1 MNVFMSPLRAFSN
14 LSFRTRLI
22 IANSVLASLVIIGIS
37 YYTLVR
43 ASANDALLG
52 DSLTES
58 TRNQIES
65 ELNGSTS
72 FYANSLDDFF
82 VTFANNIETVRS
94 TLEVVL
100 SAQSATEAGY
110 AGPLIRLPGGVWDNP
125 NNEVVSIFIPPFDIV
140 PDPILAE
147 IGLARQIDVIAP
159 QVLKRNEDALAVY
172 FGSVLGETLYYPN
185 IDLAALLPSD
195 FDVTQRPWYVSAA
208 PGQNSAGEVVWAEPY
223 QDAAQNGLVLTC
235 SAPVYDARRRFRGV
249 VAIDIRLAKIDD
261 LVSTIQVGQ
270 TGYAFLIDGAGHI
283 ISMPE
288 QGYADFGI
296 TNPEE
301 LAADPLSISVLRTA
315 SVEVFQVLAKMTT
328 GQSGLQ
334 TVVINGTE
342 KFIAFRPIPTVG
354 YSLGIVV
361 PSSEMLG
368 KVTAT
373 QARIATDERETVTN
387 VIAAIVVVLAL
398 FLFLSYRLGN
408 ALTNPLEQ
416 LTDIAQQIASG
427 DLSVRAPV
435 SSRDEIGVMA
445 NSFNV
450 MTENLRGLIGALES
464 RVAERTVELVSANNN
479 SERRARQ
486 LKTVSEVTRAISSE
500 VDVEKLPVLIAN
512 TISAHFGYY
521 HVAVYLMDNSLG
533 FAAIQAT
540 NSPGGKRL
548 LARQHR
554 VKQTD
559 ESVIS
564 AVINS
569 GTAQIAEAQSLIPDP
584 DLAKTRSEI
593 ALPLTLRDKMFGILD
608 IQSIDDN
615 AFTQNDLE
623 ILGILA
629 DQIAIAVE
637 NARLVE
643 ESRQAVSEIQSLYG
657 EYIGRVWDRKT
668 AAAPLGYHLTPAGGK
683 ALAQEADWAEIQFDD
698 TNNTTGNGA
707 GLSDRENWGT
717 SVSMPIHLRGQVIG
731 MLNVKSANPQR
742 EWKADEV
749 AIVEATADRLALAL
763 ENARLFEETSG
774 RAARE
779 HSVAEITAKIRETN
793 DPQAMIRTA
802 IEELQRALGVNR
814 VEIVPQVASAFMSGR
829 ELGNN
834 KK

>member
-1 MNVFMSPLRAFSN
+1 MNVFIAPLRAFSN

-22 IANSVLASLVIIGIS
+22 IANSALASLVIIGIS

-58 TRNQIES
+58 TRDQVES

-82 VTFANNIETVRS
+82 ITIANNIETVRS

-110 AGPLIRLPGGVWDNP
+110 PGPLIRLPTGVWDNP
-125 NNEVVSIFIPPFDIV
+125 NNEVVSIFIPPFESIPTSV
-140 PDPILAE
+140 LAE
-147 IGLARQIDVIAP
+147 VGIARQIDVIAP
-159 QVLKRNEDALAVY
+159 QILSRNEDALAVY

-195 FDVTQRPWYVSAA
+195 FDVTQRPWFLSAG
-208 PGQNSAGEVVWAEPY
+208 PQQNGTGEVVWAEPY

-235 SAPVYDARRRFRGV
+235 SSPVYDARRRFRGV

-270 TGYAFLIDGAGHI
+270 TGYAFLIDGAGHV
-283 ISMPE
+283 ISMPA

-296 TNPEE
+296 
-301 LAADPLSISVLRTA
+301 ADPEALATDPLGTSVLKTA

-342 KFIAFRPIPTVG
+342 KFIAFRPILTVG

-368 KVTAT
+368 KVIAT
-373 QARIATDERETVTN
+373 QERIATDQRETVTN
-387 VIAAIVVVLAL
+387 VIVAIVVVLAL
-398 FLFLSYRLGN
+398 FLFSSYRLGN
-408 ALTNPLEQ
+408 ALTTPLEQ
-416 LTDIAQQIASG
+416 LTDIAKRIADGNLNVS
-427 DLSVRAPV
+427 APIT
-435 SSRDEIGVMA
+435 SSDEIGVMA
-445 NSFNV
+445 NSFNL

-464 RVAERTVELVSANNN
+464 RVAERTVELVSANNH

-500 VDVEKLPVLIAN
+500 VDVEKLPALIAS

-521 HVAVYLMDNSLG
+521 HVAIYTMDNSLG
-533 FAAIQAT
+533 FAIIQAA

-554 VKQTD
+554 AKQTD
-559 ESVIS
+559 DGVIS

-569 GTAQIAEAQSLIPDP
+569 GTAQIASAESLIADP
-584 DLAKTRSEI
+584 DLAETRSEI
-593 ALPLTLRDKMFGILD
+593 ALPLTLRGKIFGILD
-608 IQSIDDN
+608 IQSTDKN
-615 AFTQNDLE
+615 AFIQDDLE

-683 ALAQEADWAEIQFDD
+683 ALAQAADWAEIQLDA
-698 TNNTTGNGA
+698 TNENAGAGA
-707 GLSDRENWGT
+707 GLNDGENWGT
-717 SVSMPIHLRGQVIG
+717 TVSMPIHLRGQVIG

-779 HSVAEITAKIRETN
+779 HTVAEIAAKIRETN

-814 VEIVPQVASAFMSGR
+814 VEIVPQVASAFIPGR

-834 KK
+834 K